1 MALNN
6 IVTILNLFTCVL
18 ALGVS
23 IITTNNQIL
32 VGILFFAFVL
42 CLIEFFLNLKINKQ
56 LQEEKEKLEKTLEKV
71 PRYKVIE
78 TMNIEIPD
86 EYLSDK

>member
-6 IVTILNLFTCVL
+6 VVTIINLVTCAL

-23 IITTNNQIL
+23 IITTNNPIL

-42 CLIEFFLNLKINKQ
+42 CLIEFFINLRINKQ
-56 LQEEKEKLEKTLEKV
+56 LQEEKEKLEKTIEEV
-71 PRYKVIE
+71 PRYEVLG
-78 TMNIEIPD
+78 TMNI
-86 EYLSDK
+86 